1 MTERRWAWFLPM
13 AAVALALGIL
23 LGRQSIWLWPGLT
36 ALAFALVAAVLL
48 DGQGRVAAAVA
59 AMAALGFALG
69 QTAYHPALPVEGDY
83 AVTGTVAQELRQE
96 ANGQVKTVL
105 HHVTLNG
112 QAADDAYW
120 SFYLREGESLPEGLK
135 PGRQV
140 TLTARLYHPS
150 GADNPGG
157 YDFREYLLQQGITIG
172 LYGWEGL
179 MVDDAPLTAD
189 GLAAAYRH
197 RLSEGL
203 VSVMG
208 EEAGGYASAMLLGV
222 RSLVPAEDREAFSR
236 LGIAHVLSISGF
248 HVGVLA
254 AMVAW
259 VMAGLRL
266 SRRLRLA
273 VMAVLMSAY
282 ALLTGLH
289 PPVLRA
295 AALLLLREL
304 GAVRLRQRSGVHLL
318 SAAWIVMLLLAP
330 CQLTGASFQLTY
342 GAVLGLMLVTPRL
355 TRMLPGL
362 TGAAKGIWAAVCT
375 SLGAQIGLLLPQL
388 YWFGELPL
396 LGLALNVAVFALVS
410 AVMALYW
417 LTLAVMALPGLSTV
431 LGWLAA
437 RVTAWLLGG
446 VRWMA
451 EMDVAVLW
459 TKQAGVLT
467 ALGWLMLMGAL
478 MIFSPLRGR
487 KQLTAGVVGV
497 ALMAVSLFPWP
508 NHTTTY
514 TQLSVGS
521 ADAAVLLDEDRVVVI
536 DTGED
541 GRALAQYLHQRRL
554 SVDALI
560 LTHLHSDHAGGIQAL
575 LDERIPVKTC
585 YLADGA
591 TNALIDPAMAERVT
605 ALADSGTSVITLGRG
620 DVIDLPSGEITVLW
634 PERGYTRPNRDANLS
649 SLALRL
655 EARGIVMLLTGDL
668 DGLYEHYAAVPANV
682 LKVAHHG
689 SSASTS
695 DEFLKAVDAEALV
708 LSTGDEGRAQRLSER
723 AEGLPI
729 YDTAHQGAVTIRI
742 KDGGYTVTT
751 TR

>member
-13 AAVALALGIL
+13 AAAALSLGIL
-23 LGRQSIWLWPGLT
+23 LGRPSAWLWPGWA
-36 ALAFALVAAVLL
+36 ALACALAALVLL
-48 DGQGRVAAAVA
+48 DGRGRVTAAVA
-59 AMAALGFALG
+59 AVAALGFVLG
-69 QTAYHPALPVEGDY
+69 QTAYHPALPEEGSY
-83 AVTGTVAQELRQE
+83 TVTGVIAEEIRRE
-96 ANGQVKTVL
+96 DSGQVKTVL
-105 HHVTLNG
+105 HHVTLDG

-120 SFYLREGESLPEGLK
+120 SFYLREGENLPEALM
-135 PGRQV
+135 PGARV

-172 LYGWEGL
+172 LYGWEHL
-179 MVDDAPLTAD
+179 TVDQAPFTLD
-189 GLAAAYRH
+189 GLAAACRH
-197 RLSEGL
+197 QLSGQL
-203 VSVMG
+203 VRVMG

-222 RSLVPAEDREAFSR
+222 RSLVPSEDREAFSR

-259 VMAGLRL
+259 VMARLRL

-273 VMAVLMSAY
+273 VMTILLSAY

-295 AALLLLREL
+295 AALLLLREF
-304 GAVRLRQRSGVHLL
+304 GALRWRQRSGVHLL
-318 SAAWIVMLLLAP
+318 SAAWVVMLLLSP

-342 GAVLGLMLVTPRL
+342 GAVLGLMLVTPWL
-355 TRMLPGL
+355 TRLLPGL
-362 TGAAKGIWAAVCT
+362 TGAGKRLWSAACA

-388 YWFGELPL
+388 YWFGEIPL
-396 LGLALNVAVFALVS
+396 LGLLLNVLVFALVS

-417 LTLAVMALPGLSTV
+417 LTLAVVAIPGLSAA
-431 LGWLAA
+431 LGWLSA

-451 EMDVAVLW
+451 GMGAVVLW
-459 TKQAGVLT
+459 TKQAGMLT
-467 ALGWLMLMGAL
+467 ALGWLMLMGAIT
-478 MIFSPLRGR
+478 IFSPLRGGR
-487 KQLTAGVVGV
+487 RWAAGTVGVV
-497 ALMAVSLFPWP
+497 LMVVSLLPWP
-508 NHTTTY
+508 NHATTY

-521 ADAAVLLDEDRVVVI
+521 ADAAVLRDQDRVVVI

-575 LDERIPVKTC
+575 LDERIPVATC

-591 TNALIDPAMAERVT
+591 MNAQIDPAMAALVT
-605 ALADSGTSVITLGRG
+605 ALADSGTGIVTVGRG
-620 DVIDLPSGEITVLW
+620 DAIPLPSGQMTVLW
-634 PERGYTRPNRDANLS
+634 PEHGRTRPNRDANLS

-655 EARGIVMLLTGDL
+655 EAQGVIMLLTGDL
-668 DGLYEHYAAVPANV
+668 DGLYEHYAASPANV

-695 DEFLKAVDAEALV
+695 ADFLKTVAPEALV
-708 LSTGDEGRAQRLSER
+708 LSTGDKGRAQRLSER
-723 AEGLPI
+723 TGDLPI
-729 YDTAHQGAVTIRI
+729 YDTAHQGAVVIRI

-751 TR
+751 MR

>member
-13 AAVALALGIL
+13 AAVALAVGIL
-23 LGRQSIWLWPGLT
+23 LGRASAWLWPGVA
-36 ALAFALVAAVLL
+36 ALACALGALACL
-48 DGQGRVAAAVA
+48 DGRGRVAAAVA
-59 AMAALGFALG
+59 AMAALGFTLG
-69 QTAYHPALPVEGDY
+69 QTAYHPALPAEGDY
-83 AVTGTVAQELRQE
+83 TVTGVVVQELRQE

-112 QAADDAYW
+112 QAAEDAYW
-120 SFYLREGESLPEGLK
+120 SFYLREGEGLPEALI
-135 PGRQV
+135 PGKRV

-157 YDFREYLLQQGITIG
+157 YDFREYLLQQGIPIG

-179 MVDDAPLTAD
+179 TVEDAPLTAD
-189 GLAAAYRH
+189 GLAAAWRH
-197 RLSEGL
+197 RLSERL

-222 RSLVPAEDREAFSR
+222 RSLVPSEDREAFSR

-259 VMAGLRL
+259 VMAKLRL
-266 SRRLRLA
+266 SRRLRLM
-273 VMAVLMSAY
+273 VMSVLLSAY
-282 ALLTGLH
+282 AVLTGLH

-295 AALLLLREL
+295 AALLLLREFGVL
-304 GAVRLRQRSGVHLL
+304 RLRQRSGVHLL
-318 SAAWIVMLLLAP
+318 SAAWIVMLLISP

-342 GAVLGLMLVTPRL
+342 GAVLGLLLVTPWL
-355 TRMLPGL
+355 TRLLPGL
-362 TGAAKGIWAAVCT
+362 TGVAKRLWTAVCA

-396 LGLALNVAVFALVS
+396 LGLVLNVAVFALVS

-417 LTLAVMALPGLSTV
+417 LTLAVTAIPGLSVV
-431 LGWLAA
+431 LGWLSAQ
-437 RVTAWLLGG
+437 VTAWLLGG
-446 VRWMA
+446 VRWLA
-451 EMDVAVLW
+451 ELDAVILW
-459 TKQAGVLT
+459 TKQAGLLT
-467 ALGWLMLMGAL
+467 ALGWLLLMGAVT
-478 MIFSPLRGR
+478 IFSPLRGR
-487 KQLTAGVVGV
+487 KRLTAGVIGAIV
-497 ALMAVSLFPWP
+497 MAVSLVPWP
-508 NHTTTY
+508 QQATTY

-521 ADAAVLLDEDRVVVI
+521 ADAAVLRDQDRVVVV

-591 TNALIDPAMAERVT
+591 TAALIDPAMADLVT
-605 ALADSGTSVITLGRG
+605 ALADSGTSVLTVGRG
-620 DVIDLPSGEITVLW
+620 DVIDLPSGKITVLW
-634 PERGYTRPNRDANLS
+634 PERGRTRPQRDANLS
-649 SLALRL
+649 SLALRV
-655 EARGIVMLLTGDL
+655 EARDVVLLLTGDL
-668 DGLYEHYAAVPANV
+668 DGLYEHYAAAPAHV

-689 SSASTS
+689 SNASTS
-695 DEFLKAVDAEALV
+695 ADFLADVSPDMLV
-708 LSTGDEGRAQRLSER
+708 LSTGDEDRAQRLSQR
-723 AEGLPI
+723 AGETPI
-729 YDTAHQGAVTIRI
+729 YDTANRGAVMIRMEN
-742 KDGGYTVTT
+742 GGYAVTT
-751 TR
+751 MR